1 MECVWTMTRRDVT
14 PHLLG
19 KPAAT
24 VAKEPQAM
32 AAVGDDSSSSSDDDD
47 DDLAAMLEADMME

>member
-1 MECVWTMTRRDVT
+1 MTRRDVT

-47 DDLAAMLEADMME
+47 DLAAMLEADMME